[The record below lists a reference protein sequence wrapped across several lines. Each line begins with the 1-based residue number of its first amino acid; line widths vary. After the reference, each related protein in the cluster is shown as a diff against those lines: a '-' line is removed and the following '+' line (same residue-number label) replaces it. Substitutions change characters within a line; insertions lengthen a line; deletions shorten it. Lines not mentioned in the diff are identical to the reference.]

1 MLTRNPKVRSQ
12 VHDLADSAGNTV
24 RQMAQ
29 AGRETR
35 SAARDAVAPVVTEV
49 KGLIEQLQ
57 QTIDVLTREGS
68 AEAAQ
73 ATRKLQDR
81 ARTLADQ
88 ARNMTAAGAER
99 ARERMDYA
107 VEGVQHRVQESPLK
121 AIAIAAAIGALI
133 GVMCAGSSRHSG
145 EQE

>member
-12 VHDLADSAGNTV
+12 VHDLADSAGSTV
-24 RQMAQ
+24 RHVAQ

-35 SAARDAVAPVVTEV
+35 AAARDAMAPVVSEV

-73 ATRKLQDR
+73 ATRRLQER
-81 ARTLADQ
+81 ARTLAEQ
-88 ARNMTAAGAER
+88 ARNVTTAGAER
-99 ARERMDYA
+99 ARERASYA

-133 GVMCAGSSRHSG
+133 GVMCAGSSHRD

>member
-24 RQMAQ
+24 RTMAQ
-29 AGRETR
+29 AGRDTR

-49 KGLIEQLQ
+49 RGLIDQLQ

-73 ATRKLQDR
+73 ATRRLQDR

-133 GVMCAGSSRHSG
+133 GVMCAGSSHRD
-145 EQE
+145 QE